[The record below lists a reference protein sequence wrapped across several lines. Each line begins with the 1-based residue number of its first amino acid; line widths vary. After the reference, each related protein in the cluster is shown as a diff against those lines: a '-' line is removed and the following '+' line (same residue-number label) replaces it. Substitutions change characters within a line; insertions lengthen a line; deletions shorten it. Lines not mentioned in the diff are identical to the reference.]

1 MEIARTQG
9 GTAVSAVDQTV
20 MVSAEAAAR
29 RALCLAAI
37 VTRAEFEYR
46 ILERTSAGKRSEEQ
60 ENHANDI
67 NLWLETE
74 GLSSSLSRAEI
85 ILLGSPLGEWSPQ
98 AIANGQWRGE
108 ALAALAWALGVVPAA
123 GFDQPAD
130 PRALLAAVK
139 FMQPATDL
147 ISNVALRDE
156 AELRGARNV
165 AELWLWRARSEQVL
179 RQKIAVPLPAGATME
194 SLILDAAAAA
204 ESDGVFRRIN
214 GDFPAQG
221 RAYRELNDEDAS
233 LLRSIATE
241 RLYALNWLCGTAPD
255 WDAVATAV

>member
-1 MEIARTQG
+1 
-9 GTAVSAVDQTV
+9 
-20 MVSAEAAAR
+20 MVSADSAAR
-29 RALCLAAI
+29 RALCLAAL

-46 ILERTSAGKRSEEQ
+46 ILERSAGGKRREEQ

-74 GLSSSLSRAEI
+74 ALSPHLSRAEI

-108 ALAALAWALGVVPAA
+108 ALAALTWALTLVPAA

-139 FMQPATDL
+139 FMQPAVDL
-147 ISNVALRDE
+147 VSHAQLRNE
-156 AELRGARNV
+156 AEVRGARNV
-165 AELWLWRARSEQVL
+165 AELWLWRSRSEQIM
-179 RQKIAVPLPAGATME
+179 REKIAVPVPSGMSIE
-194 SLILDAAAAA
+194 DIIREAAVAA
-204 ESDGVFRRIN
+204 ENDGLFRRID

-221 RAYRELNDEDAS
+221 RAYRDLSDEDTS
-233 LLRSIATE
+233 LLRSIASE
-241 RLYALNWLCGTAPD
+241 RLYALNWLCGQSPD
-255 WDAVATAV
+255 WDSVETPT